1 MGSRL
6 GCLSAKTIEE
16 VVTAAVRDCMNFRRG
31 IFGMIFSLIDIPGVA
46 TVTVQIARDLVV
58 VLILVLETH
67 KPAHNDDEN
76 DDELS
81 FPPLCFSALSQLNHP
96 EPASFCYLRGTIRIR
111 SS

>member
-16 VVTAAVRDCMNFRRG
+16 VVTAAVRDCMNSRRG

-67 KPAHNDDEN
+67 KPAHNDDE
-76 DDELS
+76 LS
-81 FPPLCFSALSQLNHP
+81 FPPTYAFPLSLSSTIQSQ
-96 EPASFCYLRGTIRIR
+96 PASAI
-111 SS
+111 